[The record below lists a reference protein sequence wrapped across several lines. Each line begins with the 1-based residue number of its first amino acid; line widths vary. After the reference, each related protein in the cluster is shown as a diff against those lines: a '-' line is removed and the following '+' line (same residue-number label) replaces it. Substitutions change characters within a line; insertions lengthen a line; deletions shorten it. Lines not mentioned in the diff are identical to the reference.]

1 MDIEKDRTFSLE
13 NTAFSDQYFEDSFK
27 RVLEFV
33 SSNKDF
39 DIYDLDKN
47 IDPVLLKGL
56 GDMLEKSAEIN
67 INADMSDE
75 ELDKLND
82 RIFEDIKN
90 WELPKR
96 EILNVTLVSKILNNM
111 EYTFKNMNPTLLKEE
126 LYKRNYTY
134 DLLWIWFALN
144 RQKQRGIKRDI

>member
-1 MDIEKDRTFSLE
+1 MEIEKDRTFSLE

-27 RVLEFV
+27 RVIEFV

-39 DIYDLDKN
+39 NIYDLDKN

-67 INADMSDE
+67 INADISDD

-82 RIFEDIKN
+82 KIFEDIKN

-96 EILNVTLVSKILNNM
+96 EVLNVTLVSKILNNM

-134 DLLWIWFALN
+134 DLLWVWFALN

>member
-47 IDPVLLKGL
+47 VDPVLLKGL

-96 EILNVTLVSKILNNM
+96 EVLNVTLVSKILNNM
-111 EYTFKNMNPTLLKEE
+111 EYTFKNMSPTLLKEE

-144 RQKQRGIKRDI
+144 RQKQRGIKRDV

>member
-1 MDIEKDRTFSLE
+1 MEIEKDRTFSLE

-27 RVLEFV
+27 RVIEFV

-39 DIYDLDKN
+39 NIYDLDKN

-67 INADMSDE
+67 INADMSDD

-82 RIFEDIKN
+82 KIFEDIKN
-90 WELPKR
+90 WDLPKR
-96 EILNVTLVSKILNNM
+96 EVLNVTLVSKILNNM

-134 DLLWIWFALN
+134 DLLLVWFALN

>member
-1 MDIEKDRTFSLE
+1 MEIEKDRTFSLE

-27 RVLEFV
+27 RVIEFV

-39 DIYDLDKN
+39 NIYDLDKN

-67 INADMSDE
+67 INADMSDD

-82 RIFEDIKN
+82 KIFEDIKN
-90 WELPKR
+90 WNLPKR
-96 EILNVTLVSKILNNM
+96 EVLNVTLVSKILNNM

-134 DLLWIWFALN
+134 DLLWVWFALN

>member
-47 IDPVLLKGL
+47 VDPVLLKGL

-96 EILNVTLVSKILNNM
+96 EVLNVTLVSKILNNM
-111 EYTFKNMNPTLLKEE
+111 EYTFKNMSPTLLKEE

-134 DLLWIWFALN
+134 DLLWVWFALN
-144 RQKQRGIKRDI
+144 RQKQRGIKRDV

>member
-1 MDIEKDRTFSLE
+1 MEIEKDRTFSLE

-27 RVLEFV
+27 RVIEFV

-39 DIYDLDKN
+39 NIYDLDKN

-67 INADMSDE
+67 INADMSDD

-82 RIFEDIKN
+82 KIFEDIKN
-90 WELPKR
+90 WDLPKR
-96 EILNVTLVSKILNNM
+96 EVLNVTLVSKILNNM

-134 DLLWIWFALN
+134 DLLWVWFALN

>member
-1 MDIEKDRTFSLE
+1 MEIEKDRTFSLE

-27 RVLEFV
+27 RVIEFV

-39 DIYDLDKN
+39 NIYDLDKN

-67 INADMSDE
+67 INADMSDD

-82 RIFEDIKN
+82 KIFEDIKN
-90 WELPKR
+90 WDLPKR
-96 EILNVTLVSKILNNM
+96 EVLNVTLVSQILNNM

-134 DLLWIWFALN
+134 DLLWVWFALN

>member
-47 IDPVLLKGL
+47 VDPVLLKGL

-144 RQKQRGIKRDI
+144 RQKQRGIKRDV

>member
-1 MDIEKDRTFSLE
+1 MEIEKDRTFSLE

-27 RVLEFV
+27 RVIEFV

-39 DIYDLDKN
+39 NIYDLDKN

-67 INADMSDE
+67 INADMSDD

-82 RIFEDIKN
+82 KIFEDIKN
-90 WELPKR
+90 WDLPKR
-96 EILNVTLVSKILNNM
+96 EVLNVTLVSKILNNM
-111 EYTFKNMNPTLLKEE
+111 EYTFKNMSPTLLKEE

-134 DLLWIWFALN
+134 DLLWVWFALN

>member
-27 RVLEFV
+27 RVSEFV

-39 DIYDLDKN
+39 NIYDLDKN

-67 INADMSDE
+67 INADMSDD

-82 RIFEDIKN
+82 NIFEDIKN
-90 WELPKR
+90 WDLPKR
-96 EILNVTLVSKILNNM
+96 EVLNVTLVSKILNNM

-134 DLLWIWFALN
+134 DLLWVWFALN

>member
-27 RVLEFV
+27 RVSEFV

-39 DIYDLDKN
+39 NIYDLDKN

-56 GDMLEKSAEIN
+56 GDILEKSAEIN
-67 INADMSDE
+67 INADMSDD

-82 RIFEDIKN
+82 KIFEDIKN
-90 WELPKR
+90 WDLPKR
-96 EILNVTLVSKILNNM
+96 EVLNVTLVSKILNNM

-134 DLLWIWFALN
+134 DLLWVWFALN

>member
-47 IDPVLLKGL
+47 VDPVLLKGL

-82 RIFEDIKN
+82 RIFEDIKT

-96 EILNVTLVSKILNNM
+96 EILNVTLVSKILHNM

-144 RQKQRGIKRDI
+144 RQKQRGIKRDV

>member
-1 MDIEKDRTFSLE
+1 MEIEKDRTFSLE

-27 RVLEFV
+27 RVIEFV

-39 DIYDLDKN
+39 NIYDLDKN

-56 GDMLEKSAEIN
+56 GDILEKSAEIN
-67 INADMSDE
+67 INADMSDD

-82 RIFEDIKN
+82 KIFEDIKN
-90 WELPKR
+90 WDLPKR
-96 EILNVTLVSKILNNM
+96 EVLNVTLVSKILNNM

-134 DLLWIWFALN
+134 DLLWVWFALN

>member
-27 RVLEFV
+27 RVIEFV

-39 DIYDLDKN
+39 NIYDLDKN

-67 INADMSDE
+67 INADMSDD

-82 RIFEDIKN
+82 KIFEDIKN

-96 EILNVTLVSKILNNM
+96 EVLNVTLVSKILNNM

-134 DLLWIWFALN
+134 DLLWVWFALN

>member
-27 RVLEFV
+27 RVSEFV

-39 DIYDLDKN
+39 NIYDLDKN

-67 INADMSDE
+67 INADMSDD

-82 RIFEDIKN
+82 KIFEDIKN

-96 EILNVTLVSKILNNM
+96 EVLNVTLVSKILNNM

-134 DLLWIWFALN
+134 DLLWVWFALN

>member
-1 MDIEKDRTFSLE
+1 LRKVGHLVLRILPSQTNILKIPLKESQSL
-13 NTAFSDQYFEDSFK
+13 F
-27 RVLEFV
+27 LV

-39 DIYDLDKN
+39 NIYDLDKN

-56 GDMLEKSAEIN
+56 GDILEKSAEIN
-67 INADMSDE
+67 INADMSDD

-82 RIFEDIKN
+82 KIFEDIKN
-90 WELPKR
+90 WDLPKR
-96 EILNVTLVSKILNNM
+96 EVLNVTLVSKILNNM

-134 DLLWIWFALN
+134 DLLWVWFALN

>member
-1 MDIEKDRTFSLE
+1 MDIEKGRTFSLE

-27 RVLEFV
+27 RVSEFV

-39 DIYDLDKN
+39 NIYDLDKN

-56 GDMLEKSAEIN
+56 GDILEKSAEIN
-67 INADMSDE
+67 INADMSDD

-82 RIFEDIKN
+82 KIFEDIKN
-90 WELPKR
+90 WDLPKR
-96 EILNVTLVSKILNNM
+96 EVLNVTLVSKILNNM

-134 DLLWIWFALN
+134 DLLWVWFALN
-144 RQKQRGIKRDI
+144 RQKHRGIKRDI

>member
-47 IDPVLLKGL
+47 VDPVLLKGL

-82 RIFEDIKN
+82 RIFEDIKT

-144 RQKQRGIKRDI
+144 RQKQRGIKRDV

>member
-1 MDIEKDRTFSLE
+1 MEIEKDRTFSLE

-27 RVLEFV
+27 RVIEFV

-39 DIYDLDKN
+39 NIYDLDKN

-56 GDMLEKSAEIN
+56 GDILEKSAEIN
-67 INADMSDE
+67 INADMSDD

-82 RIFEDIKN
+82 KIFEDIKN

-96 EILNVTLVSKILNNM
+96 EVLNVTLVSKILNNM

-134 DLLWIWFALN
+134 DLLWVWFALN

>member
-27 RVLEFV
+27 RVSEFV

-39 DIYDLDKN
+39 NIYDLDKN

-67 INADMSDE
+67 INADMSDD

-82 RIFEDIKN
+82 NIFEDIKN

-96 EILNVTLVSKILNNM
+96 EVLNVTLVSKILNNM

-134 DLLWIWFALN
+134 DLLWVWFALN
-144 RQKQRGIKRDI
+144 RQKQRGIKKDV

>member
-27 RVLEFV
+27 RVSEFV

-39 DIYDLDKN
+39 NIYDLDKN

-56 GDMLEKSAEIN
+56 GDILEKSAEIN
-67 INADMSDE
+67 INADMSDD

-82 RIFEDIKN
+82 KIFEDIKN

-96 EILNVTLVSKILNNM
+96 EVLNVTLVSKILNNM

-134 DLLWIWFALN
+134 DLLWVWFALN

>member
-27 RVLEFV
+27 RVSEFV

-39 DIYDLDKN
+39 NIYDLDKN

-56 GDMLEKSAEIN
+56 GDILEKSAEIN
-67 INADMSDE
+67 INADMSDD

-82 RIFEDIKN
+82 NIFEDIKN

-96 EILNVTLVSKILNNM
+96 EVLNVTLVSKILNNM

-134 DLLWIWFALN
+134 DLLWVWFALN

>member
-1 MDIEKDRTFSLE
+1 MEIEKDRTFSLE

-27 RVLEFV
+27 RVSEFV

-39 DIYDLDKN
+39 NIYDLDKN

-56 GDMLEKSAEIN
+56 GDILEKSAEIN
-67 INADMSDE
+67 INADMSDD

-82 RIFEDIKN
+82 KIFEDIKN

-96 EILNVTLVSKILNNM
+96 EVLNVTLVSKILNNM

-134 DLLWIWFALN
+134 DLLWVWFALN

>member
-1 MDIEKDRTFSLE
+1 MEIEKDRTFSLE

-27 RVLEFV
+27 RVIEFV

-39 DIYDLDKN
+39 NIYDLDKN

-67 INADMSDE
+67 INADMSDD

-82 RIFEDIKN
+82 KIFEDIKN
-90 WELPKR
+90 WDLPKR
-96 EILNVTLVSKILNNM
+96 EVLNVTLVSKILDNM

-134 DLLWIWFALN
+134 DLLWVWFALN

>member
-1 MDIEKDRTFSLE
+1 MEIEKDRTFSLE

-27 RVLEFV
+27 RVSEFV

-39 DIYDLDKN
+39 NIYDLDKN

-56 GDMLEKSAEIN
+56 GDILEKSAEIN
-67 INADMSDE
+67 INADMSDD

-82 RIFEDIKN
+82 NIFEDIKN

-96 EILNVTLVSKILNNM
+96 EVLNVTLVSKILNNM

-134 DLLWIWFALN
+134 DLLWVWFALN

>member
-27 RVLEFV
+27 RVIEFV

-39 DIYDLDKN
+39 NIYDLDKN

-56 GDMLEKSAEIN
+56 GDILEKSAEIN
-67 INADMSDE
+67 INADMSDD

-82 RIFEDIKN
+82 KIFEDIKN
-90 WELPKR
+90 WDLPKR
-96 EILNVTLVSKILNNM
+96 EVLNVTLVSKILNNM

-134 DLLWIWFALN
+134 DLLWVWFALN

>member
-27 RVLEFV
+27 RVIEFV

-39 DIYDLDKN
+39 NIYDLDKN

-67 INADMSDE
+67 INADMSDD

-82 RIFEDIKN
+82 KIFEDIKN
-90 WELPKR
+90 WDLPKR
-96 EILNVTLVSKILNNM
+96 EVLNVTLVSKILNNM

-134 DLLWIWFALN
+134 DLLWVWFALN
-144 RQKQRGIKRDI
+144 RQKQRGIKRNI

>member
-1 MDIEKDRTFSLE
+1 MEIEKDRTFSLE

-27 RVLEFV
+27 RVSEFV

-39 DIYDLDKN
+39 NIYDLDKN

-67 INADMSDE
+67 INADMSDD

-82 RIFEDIKN
+82 NIFEDIKN
-90 WELPKR
+90 WDLPKR
-96 EILNVTLVSKILNNM
+96 EVLNVTLVSKILNNM

-134 DLLWIWFALN
+134 DLLWVWVALN

>member
-1 MDIEKDRTFSLE
+1 MEIEKDRTFSLE

-27 RVLEFV
+27 RVIEFV

-39 DIYDLDKN
+39 NIYDLDKN

-67 INADMSDE
+67 INADMSDD

-82 RIFEDIKN
+82 KIFEDIKN

-96 EILNVTLVSKILNNM
+96 EVLNVTLVSKILNNM

-134 DLLWIWFALN
+134 DLLWVWFALN

>member
-27 RVLEFV
+27 RVSEFV

-39 DIYDLDKN
+39 NIYDLDKN

-67 INADMSDE
+67 INADMSDD

-82 RIFEDIKN
+82 KIFEDIKN
-90 WELPKR
+90 WDLPKR
-96 EILNVTLVSKILNNM
+96 EVLNVTLVSKILNNM

-134 DLLWIWFALN
+134 DLLWVWFALN

>member
-1 MDIEKDRTFSLE
+1 MEIEKDRTSSLE

-27 RVLEFV
+27 RVSEFV

-39 DIYDLDKN
+39 NIYDLDKN

-67 INADMSDE
+67 INADMSDD

-82 RIFEDIKN
+82 KIFEDIKN
-90 WELPKR
+90 WDLPKR
-96 EILNVTLVSKILNNM
+96 EVLNVTLVSKILNNM

-134 DLLWIWFALN
+134 DLLWVWFALN

>member
-27 RVLEFV
+27 RVIEFV

-39 DIYDLDKN
+39 NIYDLDKN

-67 INADMSDE
+67 INADMSDD

-82 RIFEDIKN
+82 KIFEDIKN
-90 WELPKR
+90 WDLPKR
-96 EILNVTLVSKILNNM
+96 EVLNVTLVSKILNNM

-134 DLLWIWFALN
+134 DLLWVWFALN